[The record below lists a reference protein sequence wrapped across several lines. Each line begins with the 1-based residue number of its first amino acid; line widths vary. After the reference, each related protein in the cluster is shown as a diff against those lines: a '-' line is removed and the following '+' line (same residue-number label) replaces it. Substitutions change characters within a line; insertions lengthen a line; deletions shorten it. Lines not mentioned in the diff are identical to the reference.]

1 MFLRER
7 AIKYI
12 KSELRFKDIQL
23 HSSHSEILDEDD
35 YKRIAVEKAALEY
48 ALEVLQKGD
57 E

>member
-1 MFLRER
+1 MFLEE

-12 KSELRFKDIQL
+12 KGEWNIKNMLL
-23 HSSHSEILDEDD
+23 HADRLDSIDEEHL
-35 YKRIAVEKAALEY
+35 KRIAVEKAALEY